1 MDGLRLGLSSFADMT
16 MDRALAVARAFDAHP
31 TLRPL
36 KVGGDPARMKVE
48 PSMEGL
54 IAQQG
59 LPADWLTVRR
69 NGRHPDFE
77 GGELKLLTG
86 RGGWIGSQTNGA
98 WEYSLTAHRV
108 TQHWLAATMS
118 DNGSVAGAASLFEAL
133 VVAMDA
139 AYGYVGVDSIR
150 AGAGAAI
157 PTKKLPGVFWLNYF
171 GPAFLI
177 ARPALA
183 SVTGAR
189 ILSTGG
195 VLVQTSTEPWRRR
208 SDSDRSVAIGELL
221 ELFGEAPFRFAMEN
235 SALPSVSDHLE
246 ASPGTAEM
254 PWMGWQ
260 DSRDAA
266 GRARK
271 YASARRRLAKALDER
286 VEPVL
291 PRDAVEWSTSFD
303 LDDWQEF
310 AQYLARS
317 LRGDLSAG
325 VGKATFAAIVNA
337 PLDDEDAVLLDTKLG
352 VISLGWFIDDTDTV
366 DAYVYGS
373 PRVRQLCDAWFSE

>member
-16 MDRALAVARAFDAHP
+16 LDRALAVARAFDAHP
-31 TLRPL
+31 SLRPV
-36 KVGGDPARMKVE
+36 KVGGDPARMKVDS
-48 PSMEGL
+48 SMEGL

-59 LPADWLTVRR
+59 QPADWLTVRR
-69 NGRHPDFE
+69 HGRYPDFE
-77 GGELKLLTG
+77 AGELKLLTG
-86 RGGWIGSQTNGA
+86 RGGWIGSQTNGV
-98 WEYSLTAHRV
+98 WEYSLTGHQV

-118 DNGSVAGAASLFEAL
+118 DNGSVAAAASLFEAL
-133 VVAMDA
+133 VVAVDA

-150 AGAGAAI
+150 VGAGAAI

-195 VLVQTSTEPWRRR
+195 VLVQTSTEPWHR
-208 SDSDRSVAIGELL
+208 SDSDRSDAIGELV

-260 DSRDAA
+260 DSRDVA

-271 YASARRRLAKALDER
+271 HASARRRLAKALNAR

-291 PRDAVEWSTSFD
+291 APDAVEWSTSFD

-310 AQYLARS
+310 AQYLTRS
-317 LRGDLSAG
+317 LRGDLSAA

-337 PLDDEDAVLLDTKLG
+337 PLDDEDAVLLDTNLG
-352 VISLGWFIDDTDTV
+352 VIRLGWFIDDTETV

-373 PRVRQLCDAWFSE
+373 PGVHLLCEAWFSE